1 MLYQNPRYKANGDKN
16 KGAGAYDLSVEISAG
31 QLPVNQG

>member
-16 KGAGAYDLSVEISAG
+16 KRAGAYDLLMKISAG
-31 QLPVNQG
+31 